1 MKGLV
6 RIGVASLLAAAVSVA
21 GAAGPSD
28 DRIAELIRQ
37 LGDPQYGRRERAAA
51 ELDSLGAAA
60 IDQLLAAAELSDD
73 LEVAHRASWLVESI
87 PVDDPRDTP
96 EARRLLQGYKTK
108 PLADRVVTMH
118 WLLRLDED
126 SGISPLARIARL
138 DRDAAASR
146 VAAALLAREWTPGDP
161 YWPGIA
167 ERIAMTLGSSQ
178 RPTARLLASL
188 VAFTQADSVD
198 GRHVAFKDVRDA
210 VERLD
215 SGRLANGTT
224 SDLNTEDDDSSAAIT
239 RDLGRTTQRIFERC
253 LVLMLIEVDDVP
265 AARQIISAVFKE
277 VLGRENGGDD
287 DTLQTASTIADTL
300 VWAAAHGLPEVV
312 DELPVIEN
320 EEVLTHF
327 IVQYAK
333 AICERTRGN
342 DAAAER
348 VARDVFED
356 ENMSFVD
363 RLRSGILLQKW
374 GAGDWAS
381 REYTA
386 IVDTDEAPAQQQ
398 VLASVMYAE
407 FLHDRGRN
415 GEAAGVLDR
424 LVGDDAGPRGPAL
437 QQLGRDPAQTRAR
450 ANYFRAC
457 SAAAA
462 GDIVAERRAL
472 EESAS
477 GDSPDVDALI
487 ALYNL
492 PDNTPEQRQSARDR
506 IRQALVRME
515 EEIRQVPD
523 DPNTYNEYAWLV
535 SNTEGDVAKAVRYS
549 LRSLRDSFDNSSY
562 LDTLAHCQAAAGN
575 LPAAI
580 RTQRLAMRHEPH
592 NRIIRLNLEGFE
604 RRAAAD
610 RVEATP

>member
-6 RIGVASLLAAAVSVA
+6 RIGVTGLLAAAVSVA
-21 GAAGPSD
+21 GGAGPTD

-73 LEVAHRASWLVESI
+73 LEVALRASWLVESI

-188 VAFTQADSVD
+188 VAFTQADSAD
-198 GRHVAFKDVRDA
+198 GRRAALDAARDVIAVLDRSRPADA
-210 VERLD
+210 NL
-215 SGRLANGTT
+215 SGKATN
-224 SDLNTEDDDSSAAIT
+224 EDGDSSVAIT
-239 RDLGRTTQRIFERC
+239 QDLDRTTQRLFERC
-253 LVLMLIEVDDVP
+253 LVLMLIETGDTDK
-265 AARQIISAVFKE
+265 ARGIIRKVFADFLANS
-277 VLGRENGGDD
+277 VSDS
-287 DTLQTASTIADTL
+287 LQTASNIADTI
-300 VWAAAHGLPEVV
+300 VWAAAHGLPDVV
-312 DELPVIEN
+312 DDVPADGDAEILD
-320 EEVLTHF
+320 HF
-327 IVQYAK
+327 IVQFSK
-333 AICERTRGN
+333 AICERARGN
-342 DAAAER
+342 DAVAEQRARAA
-348 VARDVFED
+348 FENPD
-356 ENMSFVD
+356 MEFVD
-363 RLRSGILLQKW
+363 RLRAGILLQKW

-386 IVDTDEAPAQQQ
+386 VVDDNEAPAQQQ

-407 FLHDRGRN
+407 FLHDRGRD

-424 LVGDDAGPRGPAL
+424 VVGDDAGGRIPAL

-450 ANYFRAC
+450 ADYFRSC
-457 SAAAA
+457 AAAA
-462 GDIVAERRAL
+462 VGDAAAQRRAL
-472 EESAS
+472 EASA
-477 GDSPDVDALI
+477 GGAAPDIDALI
-487 ALYNL
+487 ALYHF
-492 PDNTPEQRQSARDR
+492 PGNTPEQEQATLDR
-506 IRQALVRME
+506 IQAAVHRME
-515 EEIRQVPD
+515 EEIKQMPEE
-523 DPNTYNEYAWLV
+523 PNTYNEYAWLV
-535 SNTEGDVAKAVRYS
+535 ANTEGDIAKALRYS
-549 LRSLRDSFDNSSY
+549 KRSLRDSFDNASY
-562 LDTLAHCQAAAGN
+562 LDTLAHCHAAAGN
-575 LPAAI
+575 LTAAI

-592 NRIIRLNLEGFE
+592 NRIIRLNLAAFE
-604 RRAAAD
+604 AQAAAGQPD
-610 RVEATP
+610 ARP